1 MILQTKNLT
10 LQYPGKLLCRD
21 LNLTV
26 NSGEC
31 WAVLGQNGCGK
42 TTLIHVLGGLRSADG
57 VSTNSVT
64 VAGKAPLTWPRREL
78 ARKMGIMLQE
88 EPGEFWGNVSE
99 YVLLGRHPHVKNLFG
114 WESVDHDIAIQAMQR
129 MELTN
134 FSQRSLDTLSGGE
147 RQRVRIALLLAQ
159 SPQCYLLDEPLQH
172 LDLRH
177 QLFAMMLFKELATQG
192 STVMIVLHDIA
203 WVSRYCDHVLMLF
216 ENGRVLTGSVE
227 ELLTRDNLEELYQC
241 SLDEFGIKVLRLPAS
256 CTALGV

>member
-42 TTLIHVLGGLRSADG
+42 TTLIHVLGGLRCADGGSAD
-57 VSTNSVT
+57 SVT
-64 VAGKAPLTWPRREL
+64 VSGKASQTWPRREL
-78 ARKMGIMLQE
+78 ARKLGIMLQE
-88 EPGEFWGNVSE
+88 EPGEFWGNVRE

-114 WESVDHDIAIQAMQR
+114 WGVVDHDIANRAMER
-129 MELTN
+129 MELAN
-134 FSQRSLDTLSGGE
+134 FSHRSLDTLSGGE

-172 LDLRH
+172 LDLRY
-177 QLFAMMLFKELATQG
+177 QLFAMMLFKELAAKG
-192 STVMIVLHDIA
+192 SAVMMVLHDIT

-216 ENGRVLTGSVE
+216 ENGRFLAGSVR

-241 SLDEFGIKVLRLPAS
+241 SLDEFGVKVLRLPVPS
-256 CTALGV
+256 TVVGV

>member
-78 ARKMGIMLQE
+78 ARKLGIMLQE

-99 YVLLGRHPHVKNLFG
+99 YVLLGRYPHVKNLFG

-241 SLDEFGIKVLRLPAS
+241 SLDEFGVKVLRLPAS
-256 CTALGV
+256 CTAMGV

>member
-78 ARKMGIMLQE
+78 ARKLGIMLQE

-99 YVLLGRHPHVKNLFG
+99 YVLLGRYPHVKNLFG

-241 SLDEFGIKVLRLPAS
+241 SLDEFGVKVLRLPAS